1 MGLAGV
7 LNREVEQ
14 VSTPQYGYG
23 RALSLTESLLYSA
36 ALRHF
41 RE

>member
-23 RALSLTESLLYSA
+23 RALVA
-36 ALRHF
+36 
-41 RE
+41 